1 MPTPE
6 AALKNFSAVVIT
18 GGSSGIGKSF
28 IELIGKYRPDL
39 AFCNLS
45 RRKPDISNIPQLNLR
60 HIECDLSDASQVEK
74 GLAEVRDFLAVG
86 VPKGRILLINNS
98 GFGVYGKFPEGGV
111 AQQLEM
117 VDLNVRAVLHM
128 TGNLLPILMKRGGV
142 ILSVASVAA
151 FQPVPFLGAYSATKS
166 FILHWSLALDA
177 ELRGTGVRALA
188 VCPGPTSTDFSHRAG
203 LKKGMAPDAFSQTS
217 EEVVMASLRAM
228 AAGKSMVVT
237 GWMNKILA
245 ALGSTFPKPFVSKM
259 AGHALAHFRMKQT
272 KP

>member
-6 AALKNFSAVVIT
+6 AALKNFSAVIVT

-28 IELIGKYRPDL
+28 IELIAKFRPDL

-45 RRKPDISNIPQLNLR
+45 RRRPDIPIPQLNLR
-60 HIECDLSDASQVEK
+60 HIACDLSDALQVEK
-74 GLAEVRDFLAVG
+74 GLAEIRDFLAVD
-86 VPKGRILLINNS
+86 VPAGRILLINNS
-98 GFGVYGKFPEGGV
+98 GFGVYGQFPEGGV

-117 VDLNVRAVLHM
+117 VDLNVRAVLHL
-128 TGNLLPILMKRGGV
+128 TGSLLPVMKDRGGV

-151 FQPVPFLGAYSATKS
+151 FQPVPYLGAYSATKA
-166 FILHWSLALDA
+166 FVLHWSLALDE
-177 ELRGTGVRALA
+177 ELRGSGVRALA

-203 LKKGMAPDAFSQTS
+203 LKDGMAPDAFSDTS
-217 EEVVMASLRAM
+217 EDVVMASLRAL

-237 GWMNKILA
+237 GWKNKLLA
-245 ALGSTFPKPFVSKM
+245 AVGSKFPKPFVSKI
-259 AGHALAHFRMKQT
+259 AGRALAYFRMKQA